1 MDYQKNLNDAQD
13 IMKKYRKIRWL
24 SNFQAISTLWDPL
37 EYVIVYFHDVPKDKN
52 DGIIHFYDK
61 FRKNISS
68 TYIFC
73 NFWLSYFMI

>member
-24 SNFQAISTLWDPL
+24 SIFQAISTLCDPL

-52 DGIIHFYDK
+52 DGIIHFMTNLE
-61 FRKNISS
+61 R
-68 TYIFC
+68 IFQVHI
-73 NFWLSYFMI
+73 YFVTFG